1 MINLEQ
7 RTAGEI
13 NKALA
18 GRMAKLR
25 KRRKLSQQALAMKSG
40 VSFGSVKRFEQTGE
54 ISLQS
59 LTKIAIALEVEGELE
74 SLFSQ
79 VLYESLEEILNEQG
93 R

>member
-7 RTAGEI
+7 RTYNEI
-13 NKALA
+13 NKDLA
-18 GRMAKLR
+18 KRVAKLR
-25 KRRKLSQQALAMKSG
+25 RRRKLSQQALAQKSG
-40 VSFGSVKRFEQTGE
+40 VSFGSVKRFEQTGD

-74 SLFSQ
+74 YLFSQ
-79 VLYESLEEILNEQG
+79 VPYESLEELLNEQG

>member
-7 RTAGEI
+7 RTANEI
-13 NKALA
+13 NKDLA
-18 GRMAKLR
+18 GRVAKLR
-25 KRRKLSQQALAMKSG
+25 KRRKISQQALAQRSG
-40 VSFGSVKRFEQTGE
+40 VSFGSVKRFEQTGD

-59 LTKIAIALEVEGELE
+59 LAKIAIALGVEEELD

-79 VLYESLEEILNEQG
+79 VPYESLEEILNEQD

>member
-7 RTAGEI
+7 RTATEI
-13 NKALA
+13 NKDLA
-18 GRMAKLR
+18 GRVVKLR
-25 KRRKLSQQALAMKSG
+25 KRRKLSQQALAQRSG
-40 VSFGSVKRFEQTGE
+40 VSFGSVKRFEQTGD

-59 LTKIAIALEVEGELE
+59 LAKIAIALEVEGELE

>member
-7 RTAGEI
+7 RTSNEI
-13 NKALA
+13 NKDLA
-18 GRMAKLR
+18 RRVAKLR
-25 KRRKLSQQALAMKSG
+25 KRRKLSQQALAQRSG
-40 VSFGSVKRFEQTGE
+40 VSFGSVKRFEQTGD

-79 VLYESLEEILNEQG
+79 VPYESLEEILNEQG

>member
-7 RTAGEI
+7 RTSNEI
-13 NKALA
+13 NKDLA
-18 GRMAKLR
+18 GRVAKLR
-25 KRRKLSQQALAMKSG
+25 KRRKLSQQALAQKSG
-40 VSFGSVKRFEQTGE
+40 VSFGSVKRFEQTGD

-79 VLYESLEEILNEQG
+79 VPYESLEEILNEQG

>member
-7 RTAGEI
+7 RTSNEI
-13 NKALA
+13 NKDLA
-18 GRMAKLR
+18 GRVAKLR
-25 KRRKLSQQALAMKSG
+25 KRRKLSQQALAQRSG
-40 VSFGSVKRFEQTGE
+40 VSFGSVKRFEQTGD

-79 VLYESLEEILNEQG
+79 VPYESLEEILNEQG

>member
-7 RTAGEI
+7 RTYNEI
-13 NKALA
+13 NKDLA
-18 GRMAKLR
+18 ERVAKLR
-25 KRRKLSQQALAMKSG
+25 KRRKLSQQNLAQKSG
-40 VSFGSVKRFEQTGE
+40 VSFGSVKRFEQTGD

-74 SLFSQ
+74 YLFSQ
-79 VLYESLEEILNEQG
+79 VPYESLEELLNEQG

>member
-7 RTAGEI
+7 RTYNEI
-13 NKALA
+13 NKDLA
-18 GRMAKLR
+18 KRVAKLR
-25 KRRKLSQQALAMKSG
+25 KRRKLSQQNLALKSG
-40 VSFGSVKRFEQTGE
+40 VSFGSVKRFEQTGD

-74 SLFSQ
+74 CLFSQ
-79 VLYESLEEILNEQG
+79 VPYESLEELLNEQG

>member
-7 RTAGEI
+7 RTYNEI
-13 NKALA
+13 NKDLA
-18 GRMAKLR
+18 KRVAKLR
-25 KRRKLSQQALAMKSG
+25 KRRKLSQQALAQKSG
-40 VSFGSVKRFEQTGE
+40 VSFGSVKRFEQTGD

-59 LTKIAIALEVEGELE
+59 LTKIAIALEVEGELD

-79 VLYESLEEILNEQG
+79 VPYESLEELLNEQG